1 MGITPAVIQ
10 QKEFSTR
17 FRGFDVQEVDAFL
30 EEVARETVRLNDSI
44 KEVAAENHR
53 LNLENQGYRERENT
67 MKHMLI
73 KSQKV
78 LDQMKKNARKSAES
92 IIADAETQAEKILN
106 RAHQRLA
113 QLYSDIT
120 ELKRQ
125 RMQIEV
131 QIGAVIENHAK
142 LLEMSKEENKAME
155 ETDASIRF
163 MKQAQG

>member
-17 FRGFDVQEVDAFL
+17 FRGFDVREVDTFL
-30 EEVARETVRLNDSI
+30 DEVAQELTHLNEKI
-44 KEVAAENHR
+44 KIMDAERHR
-53 LNLENQGYRERENT
+53 LDLENQGYRERENT
-67 MKHMLI
+67 MKHIMV

-78 LDQMKKNARKSAES
+78 LDEMKKNASKSAES
-92 IIADAETQAEKILN
+92 IIAEAETQAEKILN

-131 QIGAVIENHAK
+131 QIGAVIENHSK
-142 LLEMSKEENKAME
+142 LLKMSKEENKAADE
-155 ETDASIRF
+155 ADPALRF
-163 MKQAQG
+163 MKQG

>member
-17 FRGFDVQEVDAFL
+17 FRGFDIREVDGFL
-30 EEVARETVRLNDSI
+30 EEVAHEMTKLNDTI
-44 KEVAAENHR
+44 KAMGAENHR
-53 LNLENQGYRERENT
+53 LNMENKGYRERENT
-67 MKHMLI
+67 MKHIMV
-73 KSQKV
+73 KSQTV
-78 LDQMKKNARKSAES
+78 LDQMKVNASKSAES

-106 RAHQRLA
+106 RAHQRLS

-131 QIGAVIENHAK
+131 QIGAVIENHSK
-142 LLEMSKEENKAME
+142 LLEMSKEENKSADE
-155 ETDASIRF
+155 ADPALRF
-163 MKQAQG
+163 MKHANG